1 MKNILPNTNFSYLS
15 VNYSPS
21 LNTKFY
27 NVYKNIYKIKII
39 QKAYKKEIIRLKIKL
54 SIINSFNYY

>member
-1 MKNILPNTNFSYLS
+1 MKNIFPNTNCSYTS

-27 NVYKNIYKIKII
+27 NVYKNIKII

>member
-1 MKNILPNTNFSYLS
+1 MKNILPNTNCSYLS

-27 NVYKNIYKIKII
+27 NVYKNIKII
-39 QKAYKKEIIRLKIKL
+39 QKAYKKEIIRKKL
-54 SIINSFNYY
+54 